1 MKKYLIIGGLILFVV
16 IVLKLVLFQ
25 AEVDLNKLDN
35 LNGDIR
41 VIGHGGSGFSRLIPF
56 NPLPI
61 NSMASISKLLDE
73 GCDGIEIDL
82 QMSLDSVLILYHDE
96 RLDSKTDAEGCIPG
110 RYADEVI
117 GLPYK
122 LGFPYDF
129 FHNERIAGFD
139 ALLQKLASLPEYPH
153 LYIDIHSFDY
163 CKRNYDKAGIYAR
176 TLVRI
181 LRKNKLPLDKVHLT
195 STAWFVLDSIRKVG
209 PEFILLYEI
218 TGYLEQ
224 ELKKA
229 TNYDGLVF
237 SEAMFNKEL
246 ASWAHERKMP
256 VITFG
261 GHTSSGLA
269 RLIEK
274 NPDVMQVD
282 NVRALKNLL
291 ER

>member
-1 MKKYLIIGGLILFVV
+1 MKRYLIIGVLILFVGF
-16 IVLKLVLFQ
+16 ILKLVLFQ

-61 NSMASISKLLDE
+61 NSMASISKLMDE
-73 GCDGIEIDL
+73 GCDGLEIDL

-96 RLDSKTDAEGCIPG
+96 KLDSKTDAEGCIPG
-110 RYADEVI
+110 KYAYEVI

-129 FHNERIAGFD
+129 FQAEKIITFD
-139 ALLQKLASLPEYPH
+139 TLIKSFGRYSEYPH

-163 CKRNYDKAGIYAR
+163 CRKSYDRVGIFVNR
-176 TLVRI
+176 LI
-181 LRKNKLPLDKVHLT
+181 KSLRQYQVPLQKVHLT
-195 STAWFVLDSIRKVG
+195 STRWFVLDSIRKVA
-209 PEFILLYEI
+209 PEYILLFEI
-218 TGYLEQ
+218 TGHVEL
-224 ELKKA
+224 ELKRA
-229 TNYDGLVF
+229 ARYDGLVF
-237 SEAMFNKEL
+237 SEAMLNKEL
-246 ASWAHERKMP
+246 SNWAHERKMP

-261 GHTSSGLA
+261 GHTRSGLA
-269 RLIEK
+269 GLIKK

-282 NVRALKNLL
+282 NVRALKDLL
-291 ER
+291 KD